1 MHFPK
6 IFSSKYLV
14 LFFLTLLLSGKLIA
28 QTKKIMIIHTE
39 PIEFISDVNNLKTK
53 LLNTNKFNSV
63 DIFDA
68 KTGTPTLSNLLN
80 YDAVLITSDL
90 SYADPVSLG
99 NVIADYIDAGGGV
112 VNSLYS
118 ENSPR
123 EWIVPGWGDVGINL
137 DLSSRFYTKNYN
149 LFSIQPYTWGSP
161 QNLGFKKIISSHP
174 ILNGVN
180 TFSGGEAS
188 YTSDGIPTLTS
199 GSSVIASWSN
209 DWPLVI
215 VNDDIGSSHVKR
227 VDLNF
232 YAIVISDGIDRS
244 LSGWFNGG
252 WDASSDGALLIANSL
267 LYVCNGLNTDPSF
280 ANPGPINVCI
290 NASYYLNP
298 STTNGSFS
306 TLSATIATVNASG
319 YVTGVSEGTTTVSLV
334 TEGGTVTATVTVAAT
349 STLAAITDG
358 LASYKFNNNPQ
369 GPIGGII
376 NYVGY
381 NGFDYSSQTR
391 PINTGFYRASIQ
403 SGNEAG
409 CPYEFYI
416 FRCTTC
422 GTVPEY
428 TTRPQGT
435 LSGNTILPGSPGQLT
450 YTSSNSPAGG
460 PFTIVYQASGASPIT
475 INNIS
480 STVAFNVVTPTT
492 TTSYNLISVT
502 DENTKATTDFS
513 GKTAT
518 VTILSDYVTIGTQVW
533 TNKNL
538 DVTTYRDGTVIPQET
553 DPTAWANLTTGA
565 WCYYENNST
574 NGTTYGKLYNWY
586 AVAGIFD
593 EESKTDVSKRKNL
606 APTGWHV
613 PTETEWTTLID
624 YLGGASVAGG
634 KLKAT
639 GTNYWTDPNTGTNW
653 SGFSA
658 LPSGAQFENGGFGFF
673 GWISTMWSSTSLD
686 ANTSRNFYIMNY
698 SDVIFPFDGPVKR
711 GKAVRL
717 VKN

>member
-1 MHFPK
+1 MLLQSNFT
-6 IFSSKYLV
+6 LV
-14 LFFLTLLLSGKLIA
+14 NLVQRTI
-28 QTKKIMIIHTE
+28 
-39 PIEFISDVNNLKTK
+39 VNILPSIN
-53 LLNTNKFNSV
+53 
-63 DIFDA
+63 
-68 KTGTPTLSNLLN
+68 
-80 YDAVLITSDL
+80 
-90 SYADPVSLG
+90 
-99 NVIADYIDAGGGV
+99 
-112 VNSLYS
+112 
-118 ENSPR
+118 
-123 EWIVPGWGDVGINL
+123 INL
-137 DLSSRFYTKNYN
+137 
-149 LFSIQPYTWGSP
+149 
-161 QNLGFKKIISSHP
+161 KKIIF
-174 ILNGVN
+174 IGFVFITN
-180 TFSGGEAS
+180 TINAQVPTFGN
-188 YTSDGIPTLTS
+188 TST
-199 GSSVIASWSN
+199 
-209 DWPLVI
+209 
-215 VNDDIGSSHVKR
+215 
-227 VDLNF
+227 
-232 YAIVISDGIDRS
+232 
-244 LSGWFNGG
+244 
-252 WDASSDGALLIANSL
+252 
-267 LYVCNGLNTDPSF
+267 
-280 ANPGPINVCI
+280 INVCI
-290 NASYYLNP
+290 NGTYYLNP
-298 STTNGSFS
+298 STTNGTFS
-306 TLSATIATVNASG
+306 SGNAAIATVNSSG
-319 YVTGVSEGTTTVSLV
+319 YVTGVSVGTTIISLEV
-334 TEGGTVTATVTVAAT
+334 TGVGTVTATVTVA
-349 STLAAITDG
+349 STASSILTITDPSAQ
-358 LASYKFNNNPQ
+358 ASYKINNNPQ
-369 GPIGGII
+369 GPISGII

-428 TTRPQGT
+428 ATRPQGT

-450 YTSSNSPAGG
+450 YTSSNSPTGG

-634 KLKAT
+634 KLKDT

-653 SGFSA
+653 SRFSA